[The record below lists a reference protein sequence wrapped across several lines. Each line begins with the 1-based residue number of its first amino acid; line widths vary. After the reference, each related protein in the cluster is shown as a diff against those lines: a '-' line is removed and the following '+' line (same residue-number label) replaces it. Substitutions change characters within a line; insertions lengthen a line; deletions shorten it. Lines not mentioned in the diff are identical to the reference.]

1 MYAFSEKVFFFEVG
15 FLVMSVSDEVKKD
28 IDIYF
33 EETCTFFQE
42 RENVTAFF
50 FWLDFSMPVG
60 EIDIQ
65 YDDGL

>member
-15 FLVMSVSDEVKKD
+15 FFVMSVSDEVKKD

-42 RENVTAFF
+42 RKNVTAFF
-50 FWLDFSMPVG
+50 F
-60 EIDIQ
+60 
-65 YDDGL
+65 

>member
-1 MYAFSEKVFFFEVG
+1 
-15 FLVMSVSDEVKKD
+15 MSVSDEVKKD
-28 IDIYF
+28 IDISF

-42 RENVTAFF
+42 RENFSAFF